1 MATILCIAEEP
12 SGVVLERTLSK
23 IGHLPVLVSGADAA
37 LDIVARSQVDL
48 IVADDGTPRLN
59 GVDLLKRLE
68 KAGYRLPVIVMAGGS
83 SVQNAVDA
91 VNAGAVGYLAKP
103 AREETIEIAV
113 NQALEVLRLRRENE
127 SFRSEIRKLRSA
139 IGGPV
144 FNLDELERCAIDRA
158 LAETGGNRTR
168 AAKLLGISERT
179 LRNKLNAPKVAAR
192 GG

>member
-1 MATILCIAEEP
+1 MATILCIAEES

-23 IGHLPVLVSGADAA
+23 IGHLPLLVSGADAA
-37 LDIVARSQVDL
+37 LDVVARRQVDL

-59 GVDLLKRLE
+59 GVDLIKRLE
-68 KAGYRLPVIVMAGGS
+68 KAGYRLPVIVMTGGS

-103 AREETIEIAV
+103 AREETVEIAV
-113 NQALEVLRLRRENE
+113 NQALEAVRLRRENE

-144 FNLDELERCAIDRA
+144 FNLEELERCAIDRA
-158 LAETGGNRTR
+158 LTETGGNRTR

-179 LRNKLNAPKVAAR
+179 LRNKLNAPKVTAR
-192 GG
+192 RG